1 MPRKKKTDVP
11 AEDVTTRAAT
21 DVAESSG
28 AVVEPDT
35 VSDAHSD
42 AIAEAPDLIAA
53 DVADGPVG
61 DAPGGS
67 PDDELL
73 EDADVLN
80 TQLSDRAITFRLEDQ
95 LYGMPIGV
103 VQEIQQIAE
112 LQPLPDEDPALVG
125 LIDLRGTV
133 VPVLDLRV
141 LVGLPRKP
149 YVLETPMIF
158 CRSRDHLVCLVVET
172 VEDVVDLT
180 GAVIQPPSS
189 LYSLADRMLG
199 VCRLP
204 QGLVLLLDIEAIV
217 PGAALA
223 IADQMGGGV
232 T

>member
-1 MPRKKKTDVP
+1 MPRKKKTDVA
-11 AEDVTTRAAT
+11 AENAA
-21 DVAESSG
+21 AE
-28 AVVEPDT
+28 AVVEQATADADAAASGDDDT
-35 VSDAHSD
+35 VDIVGADGFIAVEVDTEGNAAEGARDPSSDDESFDDEETPDAH
-42 AIAEAPDLIAA
+42 L
-53 DVADGPVG
+53 G
-61 DAPGGS
+61 
-67 PDDELL
+67 
-73 EDADVLN
+73 
-80 TQLSDRAITFRLEDQ
+80 DRAITFRLDDQ
-95 LYGMPIGV
+95 LYGMPISV

-141 LVGLPRKP
+141 LVGLVRKP
-149 YVLETPMIF
+149 YSLETPMIF

-172 VEDVVDLT
+172 VEDVVDL
-180 GAVIQPPSS
+180 ASCSIQPPSS

-204 QGLVLLLDIEAIV
+204 QGLVLLLDIEKLI

-232 T
+232 A